1 MRKDR
6 TMPFIDTK
14 NMRTVSASEITTA
27 SPDCSAI
34 AMDFSSRNSWTSN
47 MTLHITS
54 QTAEV
59 AKVIYNEPATIVLWR
74 DGTKTVVK
82 CHPDDYYDPEKGF
95 LLCCAKKLLGGGKY
109 NDVMRK
115 HVPPRSE
122 TVLKALKKALGIK
135 DES

>member
-1 MRKDR
+1 MGN
-6 TMPFIDTK
+6 PYI
-14 NMRTVSASEITTA
+14 N
-27 SPDCSAI
+27 DCVLY
-34 AMDFSSRNSWTSN
+34 MFDELSR
-47 MTLHITS
+47 LKHP
-54 QTAEV
+54 
-59 AKVIYNEPATIVLWR
+59 KVEKVVYNDPATIVIWN

-82 CHPDDYYDPEKGF
+82 CHPDDVYDPEKGF

-122 TVLKALKKALGIK
+122 TVLKALKRALGIK